1 MTPGVPS
8 SSPGLRAGDSKETA
22 RPLFF
27 PGLRGVIF
35 GQLQVSTHLQKPGR
49 LQPKTPMTAHLRQ
62 EAIRSISASDPRTK
76 SDRTSALTSS
86 DRLPDTFGLYV
97 FDDAVQRDRLPTDVY
112 IALRRVVESG
122 ARLEENIAGEV
133 ARAMKDWAIGHG
145 ATHYTHWFQPMTG
158 STAEKHDSF
167 LEPTGNGQAILKF
180 SGSQLVQGEPDASS
194 FPSGG
199 LRATFEARGY
209 TAWDATSPAFVRKGP
224 GGGTLTIPTVFC
236 SWHGEALDKKTPLL
250 RSCEALSKSAT
261 RILNLIG
268 ETDIKRVMGM
278 AGCEQEYFL
287 VDREFYKLRPDLIAC
302 NRTVF
307 GAPPYKGQE
316 FDDHYFGNISPRVLE
331 FMQDLERELWL
342 LGVPVK
348 TRHNE
353 VAPSQFELAPIYQGI
368 SVSVDQNMLTME
380 LIREVAARHGMAA
393 LLHEKPFAG
402 LNGSGK
408 HLNYSVATD
417 TGRNLFEPGK
427 TPHKNLSFILFLTA
441 FIRGCDKHQDLLRA
455 SIASA
460 GNDHRLGANEAPPAI
475 LSVFLG
481 TQLEGVVKALIDGT
495 VTTPT
500 GVETVRLGVDS
511 LPNLPKDVS
520 DRNRTSPM
528 AFTGNKFE
536 FRALGSAQ
544 SAAYPATFLNLILA
558 ESLDYLSDKIEHL
571 GGFTEANAQTVV
583 SACLRQHSRILFSG
597 DNYTEEW
604 TQEAKQRGLLN
615 LPTTPEALQDWA
627 MGSNI
632 ELFEKYGVFTRS
644 EAESRFH
651 VQNETYANKIKVE
664 ARACLD
670 IADTLV
676 LPAATQHQLRAAQ
689 ATEKVKDLLGDDA
702 ASSQLGALAEITT
715 LLAATRSAS
724 KELRL
729 QVRALEDQ
737 DLGESEAASAYCER
751 VVPLMSALREVVDA
765 LETSVDDDLWPLP
778 KYREMLF
785 VL

>member
-1 MTPGVPS
+1 M
-8 SSPGLRAGDSKETA
+8 
-22 RPLFF
+22 
-27 PGLRGVIF
+27 
-35 GQLQVSTHLQKPGR
+35 
-49 LQPKTPMTAHLRQ
+49 
-62 EAIRSISASDPRTK
+62 
-76 SDRTSALTSS
+76 
-86 DRLPDTFGLYV
+86 
-97 FDDAVQRDRLPTDVY
+97 Y
-112 IALRRVVESG
+112 IALRRVIESG

-209 TAWDATSPAFVRKGP
+209 TAWDPTSPAFVRKGP
-224 GGGTLTIPTVFC
+224 GGGTLTIPTAFC
-236 SWHGEALDKKTPLL
+236 SWRGEALDKKTPLL
-250 RSCEALSKSAT
+250 RSCESVSKAAT

-268 ETDIKRVMGM
+268 ETDVKRVIAQ

-307 GAPPYKGQE
+307 GASPYKGQE

-380 LIREVAARHGMAA
+380 VLREVAARHGMAA

-417 TGRNLFEPGK
+417 TGRNLFEPGQ

-441 FIRGCDKHQDLLRA
+441 FIRGCDKHQDILRA

-558 ESLDYLSDKIEHL
+558 ESLDYLSDKIERL

-604 TQEAKQRGLLN
+604 AKEAKERGLLN
-615 LPTTPEALQDWA
+615 RPTTPEALQDWA
-627 MGSNI
+627 MSSNV
-632 ELFEKYGVFTRS
+632 ELFEKYGVFSRS

-676 LPAATQHQLRAAQ
+676 LPAAASHQLRTAQ
-689 ATEKVKDLLGDDA
+689 AAEKVQGLLGEEA
-702 ASSQLGALAEITT
+702 VSSQLEALGEFTGRM
-715 LLAATRSAS
+715 ATARSAS
-724 KELRL
+724 QSLRATMQELKK
-729 QVRALEDQ
+729 Q
-737 DLGESEAASAYCER
+737 DLGEGEAATAYCEQ
-751 VVPLMSALREVVDA
+751 VVPLMGALREAVDL
-765 LETSVDDDLWPLP
+765 LEISVDDDLWPLP

>member
-1 MTPGVPS
+1 
-8 SSPGLRAGDSKETA
+8 
-22 RPLFF
+22 
-27 PGLRGVIF
+27 
-35 GQLQVSTHLQKPGR
+35 
-49 LQPKTPMTAHLRQ
+49 
-62 EAIRSISASDPRTK
+62 
-76 SDRTSALTSS
+76 
-86 DRLPDTFGLYV
+86 
-97 FDDAVQRDRLPTDVY
+97 
-112 IALRRVVESG
+112 
-122 ARLEENIAGEV
+122 
-133 ARAMKDWAIGHG
+133 
-145 ATHYTHWFQPMTG
+145 
-158 STAEKHDSF
+158 
-167 LEPTGNGQAILKF
+167 KF

>member
-1 MTPGVPS
+1 M
-8 SSPGLRAGDSKETA
+8 
-22 RPLFF
+22 
-27 PGLRGVIF
+27 
-35 GQLQVSTHLQKPGR
+35 
-49 LQPKTPMTAHLRQ
+49 
-62 EAIRSISASDPRTK
+62 
-76 SDRTSALTSS
+76 
-86 DRLPDTFGLYV
+86 
-97 FDDAVQRDRLPTDVY
+97 Y
-112 IALRRVVESG
+112 IALRRVIESG
-122 ARLEENIAGEV
+122 AKLEESIAGEV

-167 LEPTGNGQAILKF
+167 LEPSGNGLAILKF

-209 TAWDATSPAFVRKGP
+209 TAWDPTSPAFVRKGP
-224 GGGTLTIPTVFC
+224 RGGTLTIPTAFC
-236 SWHGEALDKKTPLL
+236 SWRGEALDKKTPLL
-250 RSCEALSKSAT
+250 RSCEAVSKSSV

-268 ETDIKRVMGM
+268 ETDVKRVNAQ

-307 GAPPYKGQE
+307 GAAPYKGQE

-331 FMQDLERELWL
+331 YMQDLEHELWL
-342 LGVPVK
+342 LGVPAK

-353 VAPSQFELAPIYQGI
+353 VAPGQFELAPIYQGI

-380 LIREVAARHGMAA
+380 IMREVAARHGMAA

-408 HLNYSVATD
+408 HLNFSVATD

-441 FIRGCDKHQDLLRA
+441 FIRGCDKHQDILRA

-481 TQLEGVVKALIDGT
+481 EQLEGVVKSLIDGT
-495 VTTPT
+495 VTTEM
-500 GVETVRLGVDS
+500 GVDTVRLGVDS

-558 ESLDYLSDKIEHL
+558 ESLDYLSDKIERL

-604 TQEAKQRGLLN
+604 TAEAKERGLLN
-615 LPTTPEALQDWA
+615 RPTTPEALQDWA
-627 MGSNI
+627 MSANVD
-632 ELFEKYGVFTRS
+632 LFEKYGVFTRS

-664 ARACLD
+664 ARASLD
-670 IADTLV
+670 IADTLA
-676 LPAATQHQLRAAQ
+676 LPAAASHQLRSAGAA
-689 ATEKVKDLLGDDA
+689 EKVKDLLGDDA
-702 ASSQLGALAEITT
+702 AASQLESLAQVTERISIARNASCV
-715 LLAATRSAS
+715 LRSKVAELESLDQGEADIATAF
-724 KELRL
+724 
-729 QVRALEDQ
+729 
-737 DLGESEAASAYCER
+737 CEQ
-751 VVPLMSALREVVDA
+751 VVPLMADLRNAIDT
-765 LETSVDDDLWPLP
+765 LEITVDDDLWPLP

>member
-1 MTPGVPS
+1 
-8 SSPGLRAGDSKETA
+8 
-22 RPLFF
+22 
-27 PGLRGVIF
+27 
-35 GQLQVSTHLQKPGR
+35 
-49 LQPKTPMTAHLRQ
+49 MTAHLRQ
-62 EAIRSISASDPRTK
+62 EAIRQISASEPRTK
-76 SDRTSALTSS
+76 SDRTSNLTSS

-112 IALRRVVESG
+112 IALRGVIESG
-122 ARLEENIAGEV
+122 AKLEESIAGEV

-167 LEPTGNGQAILKF
+167 LEPSGNGQAILKF

-209 TAWDATSPAFVRKGP
+209 TAWDPTSPAFVRKGP
-224 GGGTLTIPTVFC
+224 GGGTLTIPTAFC
-236 SWHGEALDKKTPLL
+236 SWRGEALDKKTPLL
-250 RSCEALSKSAT
+250 RSCEAVSKASV

-268 ETDIKRVMGM
+268 ETDIKRVNAQ

-331 FMQDLERELWL
+331 FMQELEHELWL
-342 LGVPVK
+342 LGVPAK

-353 VAPSQFELAPIYQGI
+353 VAPGQFELAPIYQGI

-380 LIREVAARHGMAA
+380 VLREVAARHGMAA
-393 LLHEKPFAG
+393 LMHEKPFAG

-408 HLNYSVATD
+408 HLNFSVATD
-417 TGRNLFEPGK
+417 TGRNLFDPGQ

-441 FIRGCDKHQDLLRA
+441 FIRGCDKHQDILRA

-475 LSVFLG
+475 LSLFLG
-481 TQLEGVVKALIDGT
+481 SQLEGVVKALIEGT

-500 GVETVRLGVDS
+500 GVETVRLGVDA

-536 FRALGSAQ
+536 FRALGSEQ

-558 ESLDYLSDKIEHL
+558 ESLDYLSDKIERL
-571 GGFTEANAQTVV
+571 GGFTDANAQTVV
-583 SACLRQHSRILFSG
+583 SACLRQHSRVLFSG
-597 DNYTEEW
+597 DNYTAEW
-604 TQEAKQRGLLN
+604 AAEAKERGLLN
-615 LPTTPEALQDWA
+615 RPTTPEALQDWA
-627 MGSNI
+627 MSSNV
-632 ELFEKYGVFTRS
+632 ELFEKYGVFSRS

-670 IADTLV
+670 IADTMV
-676 LPAATQHQLRAAQ
+676 LPAAVSHQLRAAE
-689 ATEKVKDLLGDDA
+689 AAEKVKDLLGADA
-702 ASSQLGALAEITT
+702 VAPQLESLARITERISMARNASHLLREKVSQVDSLDQGEAE
-715 LLAATRSAS
+715 AATTF
-724 KELRL
+724 
-729 QVRALEDQ
+729 
-737 DLGESEAASAYCER
+737 CEQ
-751 VVPLMSALREVVDA
+751 VVPIMGDLRAAIDA
-765 LETSVDDDLWPLP
+765 LEITVDDDLWPLP